1 MQEQLAVKIIV
12 LNNEH
17 LGMVRQW
24 QELFFDGRLSE
35 VRMHNPDFV
44 TIARGYRIP
53 AESVSAREALDG
65 ALARMLAHAG
75 PYLLEVRVGHTDN
88 VFPMIPAGASVSE
101 VRLS

>member
-1 MQEQLAVKIIV
+1 
-12 LNNEH
+12 
-17 LGMVRQW
+17 MVRQW

-35 VRMHNPDFV
+35 VRMHKPDFV
-44 TIARGYRIP
+44 TVARGYRIP
-53 AESVSAREALDG
+53 AESVATREALDD
-65 ALARMLAHAG
+65 ALARMLAHPG